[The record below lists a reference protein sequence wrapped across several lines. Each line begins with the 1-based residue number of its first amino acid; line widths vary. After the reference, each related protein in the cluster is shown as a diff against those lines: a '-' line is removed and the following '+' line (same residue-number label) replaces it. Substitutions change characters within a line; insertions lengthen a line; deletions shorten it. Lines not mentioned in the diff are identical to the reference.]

1 MSDYFNGI
9 QQNVIGT
16 GGGGGGGGIGGS
28 DGRIFRVIQTGQ
40 SLPSAS
46 AADATAVYFRWD
58 EEDFWRI
65 VYDTIA
71 ATDPSLTSQAFSNA
85 LGVLWL
91 GREASHPDNDAE
103 LYYRNTTD
111 DTFYYKPLG
120 SILPSATA
128 SELAVDGELS
138 DTRDFRGVRF
148 SEPMGSSY
156 AVSDRYLN
164 AEDGYWYEFSTDTG
178 LWTPI
183 ADFEA
188 FGADLPGAYY
198 LSGDRYQRIGR
209 TNVKTLA
216 EAQTALVGIPGF
228 DLDADS
234 ALFHTGVTGD
244 SNIRPPKR
252 VYTTRAVTEDAVTTQ
267 LGTRYQGPVENL
279 AVATDIDA
287 DDFVFD
293 ISTERFAVS
302 QADGTFEYP
311 ADASAFNLLIDGND
325 YAWGGD
331 QNFPVANEPGGWDDL
346 ETLYIALIDETFV
359 YSAASVDLL
368 YWDRAAEELR
378 IITDYT
384 EPPLR
389 IVYEDG
395 VVPAAVLEN
404 YRGAFVRSDFPTPD
418 DNYFDPGSQRGDW
431 VYNIDDQR
439 IWYSTRVAGA
449 FGWQRS
455 AQDLI
460 HVTVFPTDIAL
471 WVGGNTGSTGANV
484 INQGAWE
491 DAANL
496 IEDIEDNDGE
506 FGPNGEAFDFDKP
519 LVYYNEELGELRAIT
534 GRETQATDFTVYADE
549 ALPSDA
555 FGDNFRG
562 VFPNT
567 TSQPDDGDSGPP
579 PDFLYRSDSQRFNYS
594 FGSGVWVTTNQFSL
608 FDNFFPVDNYLWVGG
623 NVGNLANLENR
634 GNWSNAQELIDDIEE
649 NDHEF
654 GPNSEDFDSNKPLI
668 YYNEDLGE
676 LRLIRS
682 TIEERH
688 SLPDDVIEELHF
700 IEQEFDTALFTGNFR
715 GFRTSGTPGS
725 PVAGDF
731 YYNTSTDVLWVR
743 QGNAWVDVNTAT
755 ELALVLDAT
764 SYELAPGNDDSGG
777 ILTYA
782 DGDAALAGLRSG
794 DVVFVDG
801 KSTIYYNEALTRF
814 QEITFYS
821 ARLEDT
827 ITTIAATATHFGANF
842 QGVFAD
848 TDAFPDYTTLSENDY
863 ALSLHNNRLYAVA
876 GAGWILIAGSTS
888 YNAAFP
894 STSYTWFG
902 GNNEPGNL
910 PHANAVAAYY
920 NNGDGTYAT
929 SRPTVFYNE
938 ETSRMEVVTRYVAAS
953 PGTLQQIDS
962 FSLGVAYRESNI
974 GEASGEGESAV
985 WIPQEGNNAEV
996 AEYIDDNLVYDADLD
1011 YYFEDVTADVL
1022 KRVAAF
1028 IAGVP
1033 EHERPRFEE
1042 ISIGGTPTE
1051 SDLRSILGF
1060 SVSEQADTILDA
1072 SLSGNTITFDQ
1083 EDGGSFDLVLPA
1095 DVRATAVT
1103 LVGSVLT
1110 ISRANGAD
1118 ITADLSSLVSPDDF
1132 IYVTPSEVSVAA
1144 NVYTLTPAVAMT
1156 AYSPGLQIAFESEVA
1171 NSAGLT
1177 VNVSGLGAV
1186 QLLRA
1191 DGTAIAN
1198 GDVPNGR
1205 LIIITITNSGEFVTN
1220 IVKPFV
1226 LSESAVRNA
1235 LGLPEAEQDG
1245 ILRDLTIAANILTM
1259 TRLDGTMETLTL
1271 PMGGGG
1277 GAGVPGLGSQ
1287 TTAQLDQTGTL
1298 QSGRVRL
1305 TDPDSDTSQTIRFD
1319 NTAGPFS
1326 DDFLADLETGLFVF
1340 LRGQTSDAVRAGAI
1354 DTVTVVHAGDE
1365 LVDIVF
1371 TPTVNSG
1378 SFANAE
1384 TVILGFQESDI
1395 ASELSTDERAER
1407 AEIISFAA
1415 TTAIVEGSN
1424 LQLNL
1429 HATSPISNKI
1439 GSGDQ
1444 VIVSG
1449 TAGESTATILKAG
1462 IYDLDITGQMDVTG
1476 DRPIP
1481 IIDIYLDGDTV
1492 GTDEPIGAAVG
1503 SYHRSQAVDERF
1515 EGFGRVYIPNDNT
1528 VVKFILGHL
1537 LGLTTGTPNFSIDSL
1552 DLIFSRQG
1560 VKGDVGPPGAG
1571 ENNVQSDW
1579 DETNATSD
1587 AFVDNKPTT
1596 ISAAQSTK
1604 LAGIETGAGK
1614 RNLKHIEP
1622 SEVSVSANGNVITLD
1637 TGESLS
1643 GVASLEN
1650 RYFSFKGEVANNGS
1664 VGLVVDSVTV
1674 KSLRRADGQLLS
1686 MWDIPHDELIF
1697 AVFDSENDYFL
1708 SNIKPPIVCV
1718 VRSSDVS
1725 VSGTTVSIVDLTV
1738 GGTADL
1744 LGKTF
1749 LFRMPE
1755 LSGTGE
1761 LSLIVGSAASEEIR
1775 RRDGTILS
1783 IEDIG
1788 TGATNRPYV
1797 SVTFT
1802 LDESRAF
1809 IADYLKESELLT
1821 ETQAIDALST
1831 VEGLI
1836 TGELIVKS
1844 IRRNAPSVL
1853 QSRFSTLFRSVST
1866 ADENIADDE
1875 ISWDYIPGTVGT
1887 YDFYIKDLGDIFP
1900 GTFLEIPVGRLMR
1913 FTNDAETA
1921 TWQGA
1926 FVSASVFPTDSTVFV
1941 LRVALTS
1948 QFGSYSPGDG
1958 MRVEIEYHHA
1968 DIIAESIRALHI
1980 ASDLDADEQAAARV
1994 KLGVLDRNFR
2004 HIEPTEVSV
2013 SANGNVITLTTG
2025 ESLSDVASLENRYF
2039 SFKSEDANDG
2049 SVGIIVDTVAVKSLR
2064 RADGQELAMWEI
2076 PHDELIIVVFDAE
2089 SDYFLSNI
2097 KPSSVSVIPGSD
2109 VSFSAG
2115 TLSIT
2120 DLTVGG
2126 TFDLLG
2132 KTFLFRTPTLT
2143 GTGNL
2148 SLIVGSAA
2156 AEELRKKDGELLSI
2170 EDIGTGSANRT
2181 YLRVT
2186 FVLDHSRAFIV
2197 DFVEIP
2203 AVLTEAEAT
2212 DEDSTVERLAS
2223 GQRLFESV
2231 REHAPEIVPA
2241 FVTMFRSVVLAG
2253 NRDEND
2259 EVSFSAVSGMA
2270 NTFDMEVHEDSVDLS
2285 VVNANYQII
2294 LDDTDSTSKWVGY
2307 VVSTTEASGVFTIR
2321 LTTIRQIGSFNLG
2334 DNILILLQDKGLL
2347 DGTVRE
2353 RHIAADLSDIEKDDL
2368 IAKLAVWLYDKK
2380 GPLVATS
2387 SVLPTTATDA
2397 PIVVTWTID
2406 GDAPTGVV
2414 INGTESQ
2421 RINLPQE
2428 RPYAWCDGLIVEAL
2442 VGTIVISDIKGTWG
2456 PGSASEDGEEEDFS
2470 VGALY
2475 FTDTGDDRVKVDFIY
2490 NASSEGPFIE
2500 LKGDNDT
2507 IPANATVKIYLA
2519 R

>member
-9 QQNVIGT
+9 QQNVVGT
-16 GGGGGGGGIGGS
+16 GGGGGGGIGGS

-138 DTRDFRGVRF
+138 GTRDFKGVRF
-148 SEPMGSSY
+148 SNPMGGSY
-156 AVSDRYLN
+156 TVSDRYLN

-188 FGADLPGAYY
+188 FGADIPGAYY

-216 EAQTALVGIPGF
+216 QAQTALVGIPGF

-267 LGTRYQGPVENL
+267 LGTRYQGPVANL
-279 AVATDIDA
+279 AAATDIDA

-311 ADASAFNLLIDGND
+311 ATAVAFNLVIDASD

-331 QNFPVANEPGGWDDL
+331 QSPPVANEPGGWDDL

-359 YSAASVDLL
+359 YTAASVDLL

-378 IITDYT
+378 IITGYT

-389 IVYEDG
+389 TVYEDG

-431 VYNIDDQR
+431 VYNIDDAR
-439 IWYSTRVAGA
+439 IWYSTRVAGV

-471 WVGGNTGSTGANV
+471 WVGGNVGNSGANV

-506 FGPNGEAFDFDKP
+506 FGPNGEDFDFDKP

-534 GRETQATDFTVYADE
+534 GRETQTTDFVTITEGAVPSGALEAEGYLGDFFGLGNFPATGLDGDWGYETAQNAIYYWTGSTWALTFNEGIFAQHFPTNLYLWIGGTAGPANGYNQGEYADADA
-549 ALPSDA
+549 ALADIA
-555 FGDNFRG
+555 
-562 VFPNT
+562 
-567 TSQPDDGDSGPP
+567 DG
-579 PDFLYRSDSQRFNYS
+579 
-594 FGSGVWVTTNQFSL
+594 T
-608 FDNFFPVDNYLWVGG
+608 
-623 NVGNLANLENR
+623 
-634 GNWSNAQELIDDIEE
+634 
-649 NDHEF
+649 F
-654 GPNSEDFDSNKPLI
+654 GPNNDEPFGGGSLPLL
-668 YYNEDLGE
+668 YWNLTLQEM
-676 LRLIRS
+676 RLI
-682 TIEERH
+682 TATVEERH
-688 SLPDDVIEELHF
+688 FLPDDVIEEFHF

-715 GFRTSGTPGS
+715 GFRTSGRPGS

-743 QGNAWVDVNTAT
+743 QGTLWADVNTTT
-755 ELALVLDAT
+755 ELALILDAT

-827 ITTIAATATHFGANF
+827 ITTIAATATHLGANF

-863 ALSLHNNRLYAVA
+863 ALSLQNNRLYLVLST
-876 GAGWILIAGSTS
+876 GWILIAGSTT

-938 ETSRMEVVTRYVAAS
+938 ETSQMEVVTRYVAAS
-953 PGTLQQIDS
+953 PGTLQQIDT

-1028 IAGVP
+1028 TAGVP
-1033 EHERPRFEE
+1033 EHERPRFEGV
-1042 ISIGGTPTE
+1042 SIGGTPTE

-1235 LGLPEAEQDG
+1235 LGLPEADQDG

-1259 TRLDGTMETLTL
+1259 TRLDGTTETLTL

-1287 TTAQLDQTGTL
+1287 TTALLDQTGTL

-1340 LRGQTSDAVRAGAI
+1340 LRGQSSDAVRAGAI
-1354 DTVTVVHAGDE
+1354 DTVTVINVGDE

-1378 SFANAE
+1378 SFTNAE

-1537 LGLTTGTPNFSIDSL
+1537 LALTTGTPNFSIDSL

-1643 GVASLEN
+1643 DVASLEN

-1664 VGLVVDSVTV
+1664 VGIVVDSVTV

-1686 MWDIPHDELIF
+1686 MWQVPHDELII

-1788 TGATNRPYV
+1788 TGATNRPYM

-1809 IADYLKESELLT
+1809 IADYFKESELLT

-1866 ADENIADDE
+1866 ADENIEDDE

-1913 FTNDAETA
+1913 FTNDAETS

-1926 FVSASVFPTDSTVFV
+1926 FVSAGVFPTDSTVFV

-2013 SANGNVITLTTG
+2013 SGNGNVITLTTG

-2064 RADGQELAMWEI
+2064 RADGQELSMWEI

-2097 KPSSVSVIPGSD
+2097 KPSPVSVIAGSD

-2212 DEDSTVERLAS
+2212 DEDSTAERLAS

-2321 LTTIRQIGSFNLG
+2321 LTTTRQIGSFNLG
-2334 DNILILLQDKGLL
+2334 DEILILLQDKGLL

-2353 RHIAADLSDIEKDDL
+2353 RHIAADLTDTEKDDL

-2380 GPLVATS
+2380 GPLLATS
-2387 SVLPTTATDA
+2387 SALPTTATDA

-2406 GDAPTGVV
+2406 GDAPTGVA
-2414 INGTESQ
+2414 IGAETQ
-2421 RINLPQE
+2421 RVNLPQV

-2442 VGTIVISDIKGTWG
+2442 VGTTVISDMKVTWG
-2456 PGSASEDGEEEDFS
+2456 PGNVADDSDDEDFS

-2475 FTDTGDDRVKVDFIY
+2475 FTGIGAGRVKTDFIY
-2490 NASSEGPFIE
+2490 NANEDGPFLE

-2507 IPANATVKIYLA
+2507 IPANATVKVYLA